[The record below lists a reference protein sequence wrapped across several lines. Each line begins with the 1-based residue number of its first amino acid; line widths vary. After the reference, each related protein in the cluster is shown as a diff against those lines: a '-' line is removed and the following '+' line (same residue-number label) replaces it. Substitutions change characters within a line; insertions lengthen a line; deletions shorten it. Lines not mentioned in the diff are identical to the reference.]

1 MSSSASE
8 DQDARQ
14 RYRHRHLRFGWWS
27 MWFYLTLGIGLET
40 MHGFKVGWY
49 LGVNNET
56 RRLMWTL
63 AHAHG
68 ALLGLVHIA
77 FALTLPALAPSFARR
92 QSVVSTLLVAASILL
107 PGGFFLGGI
116 VVFGGDPNPAVLLSP
131 VGALFMLIAVFM
143 TAAGIA
149 PRTGRDG
156 ESDSS
161 PASE

>member
-1 MSSSASE
+1 MSSSVSE
-8 DQDARQ
+8 SQDAVQ
-14 RYRHRHLRFGWWS
+14 HYRHRHLRFGWWS
-27 MWFYLTLGIGLET
+27 MWCYLTLGIVLES

-92 QSVVSTLLVAASILL
+92 QAVVSTLLIAASFLL

-116 VVFGGDPNPAVLLSP
+116 VVFGGDPNPAVLLTP
-131 VGALFMLIAVFM
+131 VGALFMLIAVFL
-143 TAAGIA
+143 TASNIA
-149 PRTGRDG
+149 PRGGRNGSGGSNAGGD
-156 ESDSS
+156 
-161 PASE
+161 

>member
-8 DQDARQ
+8 DPDTMH

-27 MWFYLTLGIGLET
+27 MWCYLTLGILLES

-49 LGVNNET
+49 LGVDNET

-77 FALTLPALAPSFARR
+77 FAMTLPALVPSFAARR
-92 QSVVSTLLVAASILL
+92 RAVSNLLIAASFLL

-116 VVFGGDPNPAVLLSP
+116 VVFGGDPNPAVLLAP

-143 TAAGIA
+143 VASSVT
-149 PRTGRDG
+149 PRGGRDG
-156 ESDSS
+156 DVG
-161 PASE
+161 